1 MSEMSDF
8 TPNFPSLFMNPCIL
22 SNGILLHTVAIGL
35 NILKDISLFLQG
47 VISKLM
53 YHLQPRSTSSLSDY
67 EWYLVCN
74 PLLDVISLI
83 YFFPKIPTLLLHI
96 PDQPGLGS
104 EALPMNLCKSL
115 SETILGFMKSS
126 WS

>member
-74 PLLDVISLI
+74 PCRCHFFNPL
-83 YFFPKIPTLLLHI
+83 FPKIPTLLLHI
-96 PDQPGLGS
+96 PDQPVR
-104 EALPMNLCKSL
+104 
-115 SETILGFMKSS
+115 
-126 WS
+126 